1 MTKGRRKTQK
11 AKAPKAVLSPKKGQK
26 GRDGIWKRGGKP
38 VCGRSFG
45 RFLMPVLYFNVGGAA
60 TRVISVLHLDKE
72 QTASGGA
79 RRRLDRLSNSLLDG
93 KTAWNKG

>member
-1 MTKGRRKTQK
+1 
-11 AKAPKAVLSPKKGQK
+11 
-26 GRDGIWKRGGKP
+26 
-38 VCGRSFG
+38 
-45 RFLMPVLYFNVGGAA
+45 MPVLYFNVGGAA